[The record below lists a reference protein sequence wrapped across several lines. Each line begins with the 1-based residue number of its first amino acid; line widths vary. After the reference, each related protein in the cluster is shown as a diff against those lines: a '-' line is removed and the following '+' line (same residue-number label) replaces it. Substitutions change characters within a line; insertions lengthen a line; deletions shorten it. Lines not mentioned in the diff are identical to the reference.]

1 MVFDSCWEG
10 TLRPPTVPGR
20 ETSTA
25 QQPLVTAAGRY
36 HQESLENTRKGET
49 RAKPGLLERAKP
61 RCLIVSD
68 AASTSLRAL
77 QLPVALK
84 LLSGNLPCAEEAA
97 ETHGSEGTHPRSLGK
112 AASDVPELCLLP
124 PASPPAGASQ
134 EGVSASWQDCSRPRS
149 PVTSRPALHA
159 AGVGFKLS
167 RHRGPLTHNGT
178 VARCLT
184 LIDANLF

>member
-1 MVFDSCWEG
+1 MLFSPFVLSLLLLSLGDAMGMVFDSCWEG

-20 ETSTA
+20 ETPTA

-97 ETHGSEGTHPRSLGK
+97 ETHGSEGTHPQK
-112 AASDVPELCLLP
+112 
-124 PASPPAGASQ
+124 
-134 EGVSASWQDCSRPRS
+134 PRQ
-149 PVTSRPALHA
+149 R
-159 AGVGFKLS
+159 
-167 RHRGPLTHNGT
+167 R
-178 VARCLT
+178 
-184 LIDANLF
+184 I